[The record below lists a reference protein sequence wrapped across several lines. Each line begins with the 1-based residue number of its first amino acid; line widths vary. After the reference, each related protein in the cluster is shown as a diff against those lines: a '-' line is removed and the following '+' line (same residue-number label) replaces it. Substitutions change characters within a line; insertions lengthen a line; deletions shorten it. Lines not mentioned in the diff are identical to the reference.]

1 MLRLHHSLFLKKKK
15 TKTATRMQKSS
26 KMIYLN
32 KKFSDFLD
40 YIINFLHRS
49 VQKEK
54 LLPSE
59 NENYRNLNQ
68 AKIHRE

>member
-1 MLRLHHSLFLKKKK
+1 
-15 TKTATRMQKSS
+15 
-26 KMIYLN
+26 MIYLN
-32 KKFSDFLD
+32 KKFSGFLD